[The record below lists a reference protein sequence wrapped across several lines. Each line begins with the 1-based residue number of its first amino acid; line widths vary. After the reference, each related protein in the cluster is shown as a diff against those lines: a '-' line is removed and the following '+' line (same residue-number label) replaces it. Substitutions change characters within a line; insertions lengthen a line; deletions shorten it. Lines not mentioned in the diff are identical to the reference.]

1 MRVPGHRLR
10 FEFRGKGR
18 KLHVVALRDRRL
30 ARRTRRAPRDG
41 CSNFRQIAGVFQ
53 AGGLGPVV
61 KVIPPRR
68 ADRHPPDLHLE
79 ERWVL
84 RLLER
89 TRKPAAG

>member
-1 MRVPGHRLR
+1 
-10 FEFRGKGR
+10 
-18 KLHVVALRDRRL
+18 
-30 ARRTRRAPRDG
+30 
-41 CSNFRQIAGVFQ
+41 
-53 AGGLGPVV
+53 LGPVV